1 MHGIEMGNLLGNMAA
16 GQQKNRPAEIRNVRA
31 ARTIEEASAKYE
43 KTAVTETAKE
53 SGVFWI
59 RGESGGK
66 VKEGGNNPPWNYA
79 GNHFGT
85 GHFKYRNSNS
95 VSQGASEATNQNIEQ
110 SSIDLATKKE
120 QNIIDQNGKKDQ
132 NAIGQTGK
140 KDPSAVSQTGK
151 KDPNA
156 VGQDGKNKDGTTKIG
171 KDNQIANT
179 STSLYGTKTSLSM
192 VDRQRL
198 AQQKKAKAKAK
209 KKNLNYNRREVSSQ
223 VLRANKLG
231 TVARALATARTKVAT
246 LRRSVGTGQ
255 YDENELRSA
264 IAHAESI
271 VKTAKKKLG
280 NLKEEQLKE
289 KRVSREKQ
297 ANTLKSQVK
306 KQRVRAKHQRIK
318 RELSTK
324 RQQTERQMRAKELR
338 VKQLR
343 RRHRGE
349 ELADVAEADLKYIKD
364 MDRYR
369 RYKGAESSGT
379 NTTDT
384 TGTTALEIG
393 DSAMQLS
400 DLERAEQALKYEE
413 QQMGQGAAD
422 FYDSSASGIDYA
434 VSDGGSSSDIS
445 SGTSAFGGEI
455 SVDMAAAEVGGAVDI
470 SL

>member
-1 MHGIEMGNLLGNMAA
+1 MNGIEMGNLLGNISA
-16 GQQKNRPAEIRNVRA
+16 GQQKNRPEETRNVRA

-43 KTAVTETAKE
+43 KTATAKTAEEGGVFWSRGESERKAKE
-53 SGVFWI
+53 SA
-59 RGESGGK
+59 
-66 VKEGGNNPPWNYA
+66 NNPPWNYA
-79 GNHFGT
+79 GNYFGA
-85 GHFKYRNSNS
+85 GHFKYRNNNFA
-95 VSQGASEATNQNIEQ
+95 SQRASEAVNQNIEQ
-110 SSIDLATKKE
+110 SSIDQAIKKD
-120 QNIIDQNGKKDQ
+120 QNTIGQHGKKDQNTIGQNGKKDQ
-132 NAIGQTGK
+132 NAIGQNGK
-140 KDPSAVSQTGK
+140 KDQNTI
-151 KDPNA
+151 
-156 VGQDGKNKDGTTKIG
+156 GQNGKNKEDAAKIG
-171 KDNQIANT
+171 KDNQIANANT
-179 STSLYGTKTSLSM
+179 SVYGTKTNLSM

-198 AQQKKAKAKAK
+198 VQQKKAKAKAK

-231 TVARALATARTKVAT
+231 SAARALATARTKVAT

-255 YDENELRSA
+255 YDENELRIA

-297 ANTLKSQVK
+297 TNTLKNRVK
-306 KQRVRAKHQRIK
+306 KQRVRAKRQQIK
-318 RELSTK
+318 RELSTE

-369 RYKGAESSGT
+369 RYGGTENSGR
-379 NTTDT
+379 NPTDT
-384 TGTTALEIG
+384 TGTAALEIG
-393 DSAMQLS
+393 DSAMRLN

-413 QQMGQGAAD
+413 QQMGQAGAD

-434 VSDGGSSSDIS
+434 VSDISGSDIS
-445 SGTSAFGGEI
+445 SGASVSGGEI
-455 SVDMAAAEVGGAVDI
+455 SVDMSAAAVGGAVDI